1 MLSDGANTTIDDLKV
16 GTKVRFAEAQPADN
30 DQVTWGEP
38 VFVSNADITITQENP
53 HVSVQLKNQA
63 DDTFGTFKLSKKLS
77 GPDERNSNIPDTF
90 TVRATWTE
98 ANGQPQSKDLQVS
111 KSGEIGFGE
120 DLKNSTVVTL
130 AEISPE
136 NGNGLAW
143 GVSAWSGDV
152 TVGENSTGEVVIGK
166 QVQNVSRRTSSVRTM
181 TPCVLSGLSKAKLKK
196 LCELTSSSPS
206 RQPGSLVPSSTQR
219 L

>member
-77 GPDERNSNIPDTF
+77 GPEEDNSNIPDTF

-98 ANGQPQSKDLQVS
+98 ANGASQSKDLQVP
-111 KSGEIGFGE
+111 KNGGIGFGE
-120 DLKNSTVVTL
+120 DLRSSTVVTL
-130 AEISPE
+130 EEISPE
-136 NGNGLAW
+136 SGNGLAW

-152 TVGENSTGEVVIGK
+152 TVGENSTGEVIIGK
-166 QVQNVSRRTSSVRTM
+166 QVQKVSRRTSSVRTM
-181 TPCVLSGLSKAKLKK
+181 SPCVLSRLSKAKLK
-196 LCELTSSSPS
+196 SYAS
-206 RQPGSLVPSSTQR
+206 
-219 L
+219 